1 MHSANKSPWA
11 LLGIAPGAGT
21 AEIRRAYAKRLK
33 EIRPDGDA
41 QEFQGLVDA
50 RDQALRLASG
60 STASARRARSPL
72 AGDTDGALR
81 TQHEPASVPRN
92 IPLPPELSAADPP
105 VEVQLESR
113 AEISREI
120 FHIQHEPAS
129 VPRDIPLRPE
139 LSAADPP
146 VEVQLESRAEI
157 SREIFHVLQHVLAAD
172 ELAGWQ
178 TVTRNMIAV
187 PYHDRA
193 AIEVRFIES
202 LSAFAAEHSNNYAC
216 WPPGEWPSWPANKW
230 PFFDLVLALSEE
242 FGWNESDRE
251 LYEVLDE
258 DEAQHFTALLR
269 WARNV
274 SPMVEAF
281 GTDVHSQALPQALG
295 PIALQD
301 LHSFYDCGRDQL
313 GLNSYWAMLKAPTLW
328 RPTDAPTYLFFPVWS
343 WREGHY
349 ARSLLGLLGWTALI
363 MAFAPWRLETVIAA
377 MPWLLP
383 LPAKGLLRLIP
394 LLPMLMGVW
403 YLTGS
408 SASPPVFSSPG
419 GTNARA
425 KFSILGPRRS
435 DRLAFFL
442 FPFWAFVRGLY
453 CRAAVGLVAWIA
465 IAYQIYA
472 YPDVL
477 QNHQKDL
484 GFISAVIL
492 VLLLHVTA
500 GAYGQRWVVYKLRR
514 AIVAADRLQILEPG
528 QRAEFLRRRG
538 TRDFTLWTGGSHQ
551 RSRRRSRTRLQLDL
565 AQSRIEAVLLEVASG
580 IRWKWAVLLGAA
592 VVIIRLIIDLRL
604 FR

>member
-41 QEFQGLVDA
+41 QEFQELVDA
-50 RDQALRLASG
+50 RDQALRLDSG
-60 STASARRARSPL
+60 STAIARRAKSLL
-72 AGDTDGALR
+72 ATDTDGALR

-105 VEVQLESR
+105 VEVQL
-113 AEISREI
+113 
-120 FHIQHEPAS
+120 
-129 VPRDIPLRPE
+129 V
-139 LSAADPP
+139 
-146 VEVQLESRAEI
+146 SRAEI
-157 SREIFHVLQHVLAAD
+157 SREIFHVLQRVLAAD

-202 LSAFAAEHSNNYAC
+202 LSAFAAEHSNDYAC

-258 DEAQHFTALLR
+258 DAAQHFTALLR

-274 SPMVEAF
+274 SPRVEAL
-281 GTDVHSQALPQALG
+281 GTDVHSQALPQALR

-313 GLNSYWAMLKAPTLW
+313 GLTTYWAMLKAPTLW
-328 RPTDAPTYLFFPVWS
+328 RPTDAPTYLFLPVWS

-349 ARSLLGLLGWTALI
+349 ARSLLGLLGWTALV
-363 MAFAPWRLETVIAA
+363 MAFAPWRSETVIAA

-383 LPAKGLLRLIP
+383 LPATGWLSLIP
-394 LLPMLMGVW
+394 MLLMIMGGW
-403 YLTGS
+403 YIFGS
-408 SASPPVFSSPG
+408 FAPPVFS
-419 GTNARA
+419 TRRA
-425 KFSILGPRRS
+425 TFAILGPRP

-442 FPFWAFVRGLY
+442 FPLWAFVRGLY
-453 CRAAVGLVAWIA
+453 CRAAIGLVAWIA
-465 IAYQIYA
+465 IAYQIYT

-484 GFISAVIL
+484 SFISAVVL
-492 VLLLHVTA
+492 VILLHVTA

-514 AIVAADRLQILEPG
+514 AIAAANRLQILEPG
-528 QRAEFLRRRG
+528 RRAEFLRQRG
-538 TRDFTLWTGGSHQ
+538 TRDLTPWTGGSHQ

-565 AQSRIEAVLLEVASG
+565 ARSRIGAVLLEVASG
-580 IRWKWAVLLGAA
+580 IRWKWAVLGGAA
-592 VVIIRLIIDLRL
+592 VFIIRLIIDLRL